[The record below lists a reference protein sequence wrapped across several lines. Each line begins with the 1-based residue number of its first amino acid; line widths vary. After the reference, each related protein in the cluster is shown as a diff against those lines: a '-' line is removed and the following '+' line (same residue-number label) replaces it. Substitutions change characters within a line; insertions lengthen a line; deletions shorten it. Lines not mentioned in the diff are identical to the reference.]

1 MLEIGCGTGKA
12 TLALAKRG
20 LRVVCVEIGENLAAV
35 ARRNLA
41 QYTGV
46 EVLTSPFESWE
57 PRGQLFDMALA
68 ATSWHW
74 IDPEVRYQRTAQSLK
89 PRGVLAILD
98 GGGHAFPEGFDPFF
112 TEIQKTYEALGE
124 PHLEWPPPSPE
135 RAPDRVEEIERS
147 GLFSVA
153 GIKRYVWAVDYA
165 ADSYID
171 VLNTY
176 SGHIA
181 WPQWKRDRLYA
192 EVRELIGERAE
203 KRIRKHYLS
212 ILHICRRIS

>member
-1 MLEIGCGTGKA
+1 MLGSCRSIR
-12 TLALAKRG
+12 RG
-20 LRVVCVEIGENLAAV
+20 WNLEF
-35 ARRNLA
+35 
-41 QYTGV
+41 QP
-46 EVLTSPFESWE
+46 SHH
-57 PRGQLFDMALA
+57 PRQ
-68 ATSWHW
+68 T
-74 IDPEVRYQRTAQSLK
+74 
-89 PRGVLAILD
+89 
-98 GGGHAFPEGFDPFF
+98 
-112 TEIQKTYEALGE
+112 
-124 PHLEWPPPSPE
+124 PSPE

-165 ADSYID
+165 ADFYID
-171 VLNTY
+171 VLNRY